1 MEKLL
6 SAQQVAD
13 GLGWHVK
20 TLYRKV
26 RRNEVAL
33 NFVRVGTRGM
43 AFRPT
48 DVERYI
54 STHEVTRTGAGKPKK
69 RVKKPT
75 VVIMS
80 DSEAQAFFRGIE
92 VDEDGV
98 LLSNMEDNS

>member
-6 SAQQVAD
+6 SAEQVAD
-13 GLGWHVK
+13 GLGWHIK
-20 TLYRKV
+20 TLYRKC
-26 RRNEVAL
+26 RNNEIAL

-43 AFRPT
+43 AFRPS

-54 STHEVTRTGAGKPKK
+54 STHEVTRTGTGRPKK

-80 DSEAQAFFRGIE
+80 DAEAQDFFRGIA

-98 LLSNMEDNS
+98 LLSNVEDNS